1 MYTGIKKPEME
12 QSISFIIIGA
22 LGVVISVVML
32 TGHVMA

>member
-12 QSISFIIIGA
+12 QSISFIIGA

-32 TGHVMA
+32 TGQVMA